1 MSLCGYSTDRAR
13 NDTCNGR
20 LTIYTLIIFALIFAG
35 LESLAVWK
43 GWRYLEFVVKP
54 AVMICLFVWLY
65 TTAGL
70 QGALLWFGIGVL
82 FSLGGDIF
90 LMFIDRFFMLGLVA
104 FLLGHI
110 AYLVGFNTPFPQSLG
125 VWAFGIAIV
134 VGLSAVRLLRRI
146 VRGVRSKQKRLVVP
160 VIAYS
165 TVITLMLLSAL
176 LTLFRPDWKATPAY
190 LVSLGAFLFY
200 LSDIILAWNRFV
212 APIKNGR
219 MLNIG
224 IYHLAQIAIV
234 VGVAIQFG

>member
-1 MSLCGYSTDRAR
+1 MYFLVILAF
-13 NDTCNGR
+13 
-20 LTIYTLIIFALIFAG
+20 IFAV
-35 LESLAVWK
+35 LESLALWK
-43 GWRYLEFVVKP
+43 GWRKLEFVAKP
-54 AVMICLFVWLY
+54 AVMVCLFIWLV

-70 QGALLWFGIGVL
+70 QGALLWFGVGIL
-82 FSLGGDIF
+82 FSLSGDIF
-90 LMFIDRFFMLGLVA
+90 LLFIDRFFIFGLIA

-110 AYLVGFNTPFPQSLG
+110 AYLIGFNVPFPETLG
-125 VWAFGIAIV
+125 VWVFGIAIV

-146 VRGVRSKQKRLVVP
+146 VEGVRTTQKRLVVP
-160 VIAYS
+160 VIVYG

-176 LTLFRPDWKATPAY
+176 LTLFRPEWASTPAY

-212 APIKNGR
+212 APIENSR

-234 VGVAIQFG
+234 VGVGMQFGGV